1 MASLYRILE
10 KIGNSYKINL
20 PASVK
25 VHPVM
30 SPDRLRKAVN
40 DPLPGQQNDP
50 LPVIEVNGESEWEVE
65 EVLAVR
71 KRRNKL
77 EYRVKW
83 LGFDED
89 PEQYPASDLANTPY
103 KLRDYHAT
111 NPSKPGPPK

>member
-1 MASLYRILE
+1 
-10 KIGNSYKINL
+10 
-20 PASVK
+20 
-25 VHPVM
+25 M
-30 SPDRLRKAVN
+30 SPDRLRKAAN

-50 LPVIEVNGESEWEVE
+50 LPAIEVDGESEWEVE

-89 PEQYPASDLANTPY
+89 PEWYPASDLANAPH
-103 KLRDYHAT
+103 KLRDYHAA
-111 NPSKPGPPK
+111 NPSKPGPPKQLAEWIRRWENDEEINVNNENGEA